1 MWWGHRSVSQDPNQR
16 SSRPSLLY
24 LGNPLAAEWVHS
36 CNAQRI
42 HDGKRARVLELQT
55 SSPVPVQ
62 ARLRICF
69 SSGQPL
75 MPPSN
80 MKPPGTETRPS
91 RGASDV
97 HAPRCLWPNDHDHS
111 FESLIGVHFHHS
123 REGSGSA
130 ETTETRTPRG
140 ETNLHCSA
148 AHGHLS
154 VLTALWVENF
164 GIYIGMLRPTLLVV
178 EREPRRSAS
187 LSDEFS
193 LLRESFTSAKIC
205 GVKSIAIPS
214 VLLGHNVAAM
224 RTADC
229 RRRSYSTLVCCSS

>member
-75 MPPSN
+75 MPPLN
-80 MKPPGTETRPS
+80 MKPPGTETRSS
-91 RGASDV
+91 RDASDV
-97 HAPRCLWPNDHDHS
+97 HLLAYGQTITIIHLRASWAS
-111 FESLIGVHFHHS
+111 IHHS
-123 REGSGSA
+123 R
-130 ETTETRTPRG
+130 
-140 ETNLHCSA
+140 
-148 AHGHLS
+148 
-154 VLTALWVENF
+154 
-164 GIYIGMLRPTLLVV
+164 
-178 EREPRRSAS
+178 
-187 LSDEFS
+187 
-193 LLRESFTSAKIC
+193 
-205 GVKSIAIPS
+205 
-214 VLLGHNVAAM
+214 
-224 RTADC
+224 
-229 RRRSYSTLVCCSS
+229 